1 MFDEPQLLVA
11 RLVVV
16 DMEEDFDLLVQLPE
30 DNKGEVQDQLCTLG
44 YKFLLQKYIKYS
56 WNIKKNIHWKRE
68 CSVN

>member
-56 WNIKKNIHWKRE
+56 
-68 CSVN
+68 